1 MREVKEIVTRL
12 LSYTKE
18 VRTMCGIYM
27 ICNTINK
34 KSYIGQAKDI
44 GSFAGDIVR
53 AIRNNSIY
61 KGFYWAKDNKS

>member
-1 MREVKEIVTRL
+1 
-12 LSYTKE
+12 
-18 VRTMCGIYM
+18 MCGIYM